1 MRHPKGTRA
10 RVLLSSVFKP
20 FAQDDEYGSRAI
32 NPAELYH
39 NQVTR
44 EQGPFSLRM
53 FHRSWGLM
61 FIHRNISAACTL
73 LDFPTRERFVRELT
87 SHDYDI
93 VGISSIVVNAGKVR
107 EMCRLVRRHSPRSTI
122 VVGGHVTSTPGLEA
136 TIDAD
141 HVVRGEGVSW
151 MRRFLGEETGRPL
164 AHPLIPS
171 SFGFRIMGVPSRRG
185 GGSPSATIV
194 PSVGCPLGC
203 NFCTTSAF
211 FGGKGRFV
219 NFYERGADLFRV
231 MCEAEQALGVSSFF
245 MMDENFLL
253 YKRRALELLDCMKAH
268 NKSWALYV
276 FSSANAI
283 RKYDVREL
291 VELGVEWI
299 WLGLESSETDYAKLK
314 GTDTLSLVR
323 ELHAHGIC
331 VHGSTMIGLEHHT
344 PENIGPE
351 IDRAVAHDA
360 VFHQF
365 MLYTPMPGTALHAQ
379 IAAEGRLL
387 PDVDLADTH
396 GQFKFNFRHPAIARD
411 DSKILLDRAFR
422 LDFERNG
429 PSLFRLMQTMMVRW
443 QRYRA
448 DNDPR
453 VRARVAVAAAQL
465 RGGYGAALWAMEH
478 YLRPTNPPVSAR
490 IRALRLETEREF
502 GVLTAAANRLLGP
515 VLLCSSKYD
524 SRRHPGGRRREPRTF
539 IERRDALAPAPSV
552 ILAR

>member
-1 MRHPKGTRA
+1 MGSGA

-20 FAQDDEYGSRAI
+20 FAQDDEFGSRRI
-32 NPAELYH
+32 NPVELYH

-61 FIHRNISAACTL
+61 FIHRNISTDCTL
-73 LDFPTRERFVRELT
+73 LDFPSRERFVQELQ
-87 SHDYDI
+87 SRHYDV
-93 VGISSIVVNAGKVR
+93 VGISGIVVNVGKVR
-107 EMCRLVRRHSPRSTI
+107 EMCRLVREHSPRSTI
-122 VVGGHVTSTPGLEA
+122 VVGGHVTSSPNLDRL
-136 TIDAD
+136 IDAD

-151 MRRFLGEETGRPL
+151 MRRFLGEDPDRPL
-164 AHPLIPS
+164 EHPMIPS
-171 SFGFRIMGVPSRRG
+171 SFGFRVMGLPSPRG

-219 NFYERGADLFRV
+219 NFYERGEDLFRV
-231 MCEAEQALGVSSFF
+231 MCQVEQQLGVSSFF

-253 YKRRALELLDCMKAH
+253 YRRRALELLARMKQH
-268 NKSWALYV
+268 GKSWALYV

-283 RKYDVREL
+283 RKYEIREL

-299 WLGLESSETDYAKLK
+299 WLGLESGEADYAKLK

-323 ELHAHGIC
+323 ELQAHGIC
-331 VHGSTMIGLEHHT
+331 VHGSSIIGLEHHT
-344 PENIGPE
+344 PDNIGAD
-351 IDRAVAHDA
+351 IDRAIAHET

-387 PDVDLADTH
+387 PDVDQADIH
-396 GQFKFNFRHPAIARD
+396 GQYQFNFRHPAISREA
-411 DSKILLDRAFR
+411 SKELLDRAFR

-429 PSLFRLMQTMMVRW
+429 PSLFRLMQTMTTRW
-443 QRYRA
+443 RRYRTDA
-448 DNDPR
+448 DPR

-465 RGGYGAALWAMEH
+465 RTGYGAAMWAMER
-478 YLRPTNPPVSAR
+478 YLRATNPDVSAR
-490 IRALRLETEREF
+490 IRALREETEREL
-502 GVLTAAANRLLGP
+502 GLATAALNRALGP
-515 VLLCSSKYD
+515 VLLWA
-524 SRRHPGGRRREPRTF
+524 SRREHRLHPRGRAREPRTF
-539 IERRDALAPAPSV
+539 VEHHGRLVPEV
-552 ILAR
+552 G